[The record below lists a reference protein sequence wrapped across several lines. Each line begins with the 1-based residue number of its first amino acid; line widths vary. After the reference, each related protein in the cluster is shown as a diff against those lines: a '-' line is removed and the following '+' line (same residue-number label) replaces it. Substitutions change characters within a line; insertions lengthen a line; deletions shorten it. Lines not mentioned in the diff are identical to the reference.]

1 MSVTRNDR
9 ITRLLAAGFAASI
22 ALSGAVAA
30 GSLTTAEAAPITVA
44 AVTNPAQ
51 TQQAADWIA
60 QQWASNPAQFT
71 AGNLEDAIL
80 ALASSESHSD
90 VVAEMVDTLL
100 PLAVDNSYNA
110 GSAGKLAL
118 VAAVVGKDPRSFGGV
133 DLIDVTTTSL
143 ATDPTA
149 GGSFGLALAV
159 LGLTRNNVDVPA
171 AALAEVVSQQG
182 PDGGY
187 GYIETWNNNNFVTD
201 PDSTALM
208 ISALLTLDGNG
219 ADPSISTA
227 LTKAQAWAKQNT
239 TAPGYWDNYS
249 PANTTGLMA
258 AALAD
263 AGVDVQAATTWLKG
277 IQLGDGGFP
286 AALGS
291 TDSNLMATNQ
301 AILGLAGASYATVT
315 LVAGDPTPTPSAPAS
330 SAPASSAPVT
340 SAPASP
346 DPSSSAASPSVTVSS
361 TPTTRPIGLPDTGD
375 EGTPAALWVTLG
387 FGAVAAGAL
396 VARRR

>member
-60 QQWASNPAQFT
+60 HQWASNPAQFT

-187 GYIETWNNNNFVTD
+187 GYIETWNNNTFVTD

-219 ADPSISTA
+219 ADPSITTA

-258 AALAD
+258 AALDD

-286 AALGS
+286 AALDS

-315 LVAGDPTPTPSAPAS
+315 LVAGDSTSTPSAPAS

-346 DPSSSAASPSVTVSS
+346 DPTSSAPSPSVTVSS